1 MKTWREVKAEAE
13 EGGWRSRWEE
23 RRRDFFFF
31 FLKKTTTTEGTMQR
45 CSRKNASDVK
55 GQKNTTYRRK
65 SNRNMSKYSLLIDT
79 RKEKGTKHQME
90 VQTRCG
96 GAWIK
101 GFDGV

>member
-1 MKTWREVKAEAE
+1 M
-13 EGGWRSRWEE
+13 
-23 RRRDFFFF
+23 
-31 FLKKTTTTEGTMQR
+31 TTEGTMQR
-45 CSRKNASDVK
+45 CSRENASDVK